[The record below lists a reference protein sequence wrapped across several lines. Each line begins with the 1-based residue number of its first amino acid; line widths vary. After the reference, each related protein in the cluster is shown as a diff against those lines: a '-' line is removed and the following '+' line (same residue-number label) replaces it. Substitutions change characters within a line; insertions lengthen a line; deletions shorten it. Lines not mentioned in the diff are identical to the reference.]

1 MAQYDDKLLDH
12 DADGIQEF
20 DNNLP
25 RWWLYGFY
33 FTIAF
38 SIVYMVIYHVMGTAP
53 LSKQEYDEEIRLAE
67 ASSKG
72 RPAKTVAVAPLSDVA
87 SLAAGKAI
95 FDGNNNLCYT
105 CHRND
110 GGGLVGPNLT
120 DEYWIH
126 GCDLKTI
133 MADITTGFPDK
144 GMLAYGSGAKLTDEQ
159 LLQVAS
165 YVLSMRDTHPPDP
178 KAIDPEREKECEGH
192 GEHKEHKEHH
202 DKD

>member
-1 MAQYDDKLLDH
+1 MAQKYDDKLLDH

-38 SIVYMVIYHVMGTAP
+38 AVVYMILYHITGTSP
-53 LSKQEYDEEIRLAE
+53 LSKQEYDEEMKLAA
-67 ASSKG
+67 ASAKNK
-72 RPAKTVAVAPLSDVA
+72 PTKTVAVAPLNDAA
-87 SLAAGKAI
+87 SLAAGKTI

-120 DEYWIH
+120 DDFWIH
-126 GCDLKTI
+126 GCDLKSI
-133 MADITTGFPDK
+133 MTNISTGFPDK
-144 GMLAYGSGAKLTDEQ
+144 GMLAYGSGAKLSDEQ

-165 YVLSMRDTHPPDP
+165 YVISLHDTHPPDP
-178 KAIDPEREKECEGH
+178 KAIDPEREVKCEDH
-192 GEHKEHKEHH
+192 QEH
-202 DKD
+202 

>member
-1 MAQYDDKLLDH
+1 MAQKYDDKVMNH

-33 FTIAF
+33 FTIVFAF
-38 SIVYMVIYHVMGTAP
+38 VYMILFHVTGSSP

-72 RPAKTVAVAPLSDVA
+72 KPVKTVAAVALTDAV
-87 SLAAGKAI
+87 SLKSGKEI

-105 CHRND
+105 CHKAD

-120 DEYWIH
+120 DDYWIH
-126 GCDLKTI
+126 GCDLKAI
-133 MADITTGFPDK
+133 MSNITSGFPDK
-144 GMLAYGSGAKLTDEQ
+144 GMLPFGSGAKLTDEQ

-165 YVLSMRDTHPPDP
+165 YVISLHDTHPPDA
-178 KAIDPEREKECEGH
+178 KEIDPAREIKCEDD
-192 GEHKEHKEHH
+192 KEHH